1 MGELYMTDF
10 AQTVDAAM
18 GPWRLGWIVWDA
30 AYYVTGILI
39 IALPAIMSA
48 DLVRHE
54 RGKRILAAATAI
66 LAGVVTWVQPGT
78 KATAHEQAY
87 FCLRQLVAEG
97 HSLSKRIGRRLGPL
111 TKTASELRGSPAN
124 STDFSRGSSSS
135 NRMRISIL
143 AKCWPRQRWAP

>member
-1 MGELYMTDF
+1 MTDF

-87 FCLRQLVAEG
+87 FCLRQLEAD
-97 HSLSKRIGRRLGPL
+97 H
-111 TKTASELRGSPAN
+111 PAN
-124 STDFSRGSSSS
+124 WQAQFHHCSDFINYPYLGAVPPPSPTNPS
-135 NRMRISIL
+135 
-143 AKCWPRQRWAP
+143 